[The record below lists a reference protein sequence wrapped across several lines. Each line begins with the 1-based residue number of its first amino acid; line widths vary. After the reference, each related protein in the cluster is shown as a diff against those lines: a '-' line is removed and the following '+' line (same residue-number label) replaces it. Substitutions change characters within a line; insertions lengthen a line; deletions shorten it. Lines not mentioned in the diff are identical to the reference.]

1 MATARRVS
9 DRNSPP
15 PKQTKSPH
23 VPAAGRPALPPDIL
37 ATKLYVPRAR
47 PNVVRRQRLLSL
59 LDEGIDRPLTLLSA
73 PAGFGKTT
81 LVSDWVENRT
91 GARAAPLQLSWLSL
105 DEADNDPVRFMR
117 YLAAA
122 LLHVTPRASRSI
134 LTLLRSPQAPP
145 SLPSQLA
152 VLVNELVKLRED
164 YVLVLDDYHLLRDR
178 TIHEAVAFLLEHVPP
193 RFHLLIATRE
203 DPALPLARL
212 RGGNAV
218 AELRQADLR
227 FTADETAAFLQEVMG
242 LTVTPDNARALEER
256 TEGWIAGLQM
266 AALSLRGQADV
277 AGFIAAFSGSDR
289 HILDYL
295 VEEVL
300 NRQPEAIQDFLLRT
314 SILDRLTGPLCDAVL
329 GDAHNGGT
337 GAEEAGRAQDI
348 LESLEHAN
356 LFLVPLDA
364 ERRWYRYHP
373 LFADLLRLR
382 LRQIHP
388 HLVPELQSRAS
399 AWYERSGLIP
409 QAIDQ
414 ALAAGDA
421 ERAAHLIEH
430 NALLLVESRSRMLL
444 AWLDSLSIE
453 LVRCHPNI
461 AMVRAMALALAGDLA
476 GAESHL
482 KDVEDAIRS
491 GQCREQAQTVRG
503 MVAAA
508 RAGIALYLVGDLERG
523 LVLSQ
528 EALDLLPATDMLTR
542 PSALLDAS
550 TGYLISGDVG
560 SASERAVAASEP
572 PRTPE
577 NLRLT
582 LRNAALLAR
591 LHVMQGRLHQ
601 AASTYARVTQLLSEQ
616 PGLGVMIGGLAYH
629 FGMGDLLRERN
640 ELEAAERHLTQG
652 LDALTDE
659 SVVLV
664 ADVLLGYTAMAD
676 VRQARGDGPGAIEMM
691 EAFIT
696 LARRRS
702 FAAPVLDQAVA
713 AQARLRL
720 RQGDVAEAARWADRS
735 LLPMDGELQY
745 PREAEYLTFTRLR
758 IAQKRAPEALP
769 LLERL
774 LGGAE
779 AGSRMG
785 SVIEILILRALAL
798 QAEGK
803 ASDALA
809 DLERALTL
817 AEPEGYVRLF
827 ADEGQPMAALLQRA
841 AARGRASGY
850 IMKLLAA
857 TRAPAPGGHEGP
869 PDQTGGEAALLVEP
883 LTGREREVL
892 LHLAAEASNA
902 EIARKLVLTVSTVKT
917 HVHNIFGKLSVR
929 SRTQAIAKARSLNL
943 F

>member
-1 MATARRVS
+1 LATDRRLR
-9 DRNSPP
+9 DRNTSP
-15 PKQTKSPH
+15 PKQTKLH
-23 VPAAGRPALPPDIL
+23 HLPATPPDIL
-37 ATKLYVPRAR
+37 TTKLYVPRVR

-59 LDEGIDRPLTLLSA
+59 LDEGMDRPLTLLSA

-81 LVSDWVENRT
+81 LVSDWAQNRT
-91 GARAAPLQLSWLSL
+91 GGRAASLQLSWLSL

-122 LLHVTPRASRSI
+122 LLHVIPRASRTV
-134 LTLLRSPQAPP
+134 LTLLRSPQEPL
-145 SLPSQLA
+145 SLPSLLA
-152 VLVNELVKLRED
+152 VLVNELVKVRED
-164 YVLVLDDYHLLRDR
+164 CVLVLDDYHLLRER

-203 DPALPLARL
+203 DPPLPLARL
-212 RGGNAV
+212 RGRNAV

-227 FTADETAAFLQEVMG
+227 FTADEAAAFLQEAMG

-266 AALSLRGQADV
+266 AALSMRGQADV
-277 AGFIAAFSGSDR
+277 HGFIAAFSGSDR

-300 NRQPEAIQDFLLRT
+300 NHQPEPVQDFLLRT

-329 GDAHNGGT
+329 GDGRPEGH
-337 GAEEAGRAQDI
+337 GAEEAGRAQEI
-348 LESLEHAN
+348 LEGLDHAN

-382 LRQIHP
+382 LRQTYP
-388 HLVPELQSRAS
+388 SLVPELHSRAS
-399 AWYERSGLIP
+399 AWYENSGMIP

-414 ALAAGDA
+414 ALAAGDT
-421 ERAAHLIEH
+421 ERVASLIEH
-430 NALLLVESRSRMLL
+430 NAPLLIEGRSRMLL
-444 AWLDSLSIE
+444 TWLDFLPAE
-453 LVRCHPNI
+453 VVRCHPNT

-482 KDVEDAIRS
+482 KDVEDAVQS

-508 RAGIALYLVGDLERG
+508 RAGIALYLVGDLARG
-523 LVLSQ
+523 LALSR
-528 EALDLLPATDMLTR
+528 EALDLLPTTDTLTR

-550 TGYLISGDVG
+550 TGYLLSGDVG
-560 SASERAVAASEP
+560 SASERAVADADP
-572 PRTPE
+572 PRAPE

-582 LRNAALLAR
+582 VRSAALLAR
-591 LHVMQGRLHQ
+591 VHVMQGRLHQ
-601 AASTYARVTQLLSEQ
+601 AASAYARVTQLLSEQ
-616 PGLGVMIGGLAYH
+616 PEVGVMIGGLAYH

-640 ELEAAERHLTQG
+640 ELEAAEDHLTQG

-659 SVVLV
+659 PVVLV
-664 ADVLLGYTAMAD
+664 ADVLLGYTAMAG
-676 VRQARGDGPGAIEMM
+676 VRQARGDGPGAIETMD
-691 EAFIT
+691 AFIS
-696 LARRRS
+696 LARRRN
-702 FAAPVLDQAVA
+702 FAGPMLDQASAVV
-713 AQARLRL
+713 ARLRL
-720 RQGDVAEAARWADRS
+720 RQGDIAEAARWADRS
-735 LLPMDGELQY
+735 MLPLDGELPY
-745 PREAEYLTFTRLR
+745 SREAECLTLARLL
-758 IAQKRAPEALP
+758 IAQKRALEALP

-774 LGGAE
+774 LNSAE
-779 AGSRMG
+779 AGARMG
-785 SVIEILILRALAL
+785 SVIEILALRALAL
-798 QAEGK
+798 HAEGK
-803 ASDALA
+803 TSGALA
-809 DLERALTL
+809 ELERALSL

-827 ADEGQPMAALLQRA
+827 ADEGQPMAALLQRVA
-841 AARGRASGY
+841 VRGVASGY

-857 TRAPAPGGHEGP
+857 TRAAAPGGHDGTP
-869 PDQTGGEAALLVEP
+869 VQTGGEGAFLIEP

-929 SRTQAIAKARSLNL
+929 SRTQAIAKARSLNIL
-943 F
+943 